1 MPLSFSIQQR
11 EDGERRIGTLDYS
24 LRPHKHTHTGQASL
38 SPHTMAS
45 TAKRAPTAYLLFADS
60 VRDAVKADLQA
71 AANAGVASSGGPDLV
86 SDPVPAKKVSVAL
99 VAKGIGE
106 RWGKLT
112 DDEKAGFKTQ
122 AIARAA
128 TLVAAAAAAAEAAGG
143 EGAPPADASAAAGGG
158 RGGEAGAAPQPLPG
172 ASLPLSVIRR
182 MMLVDP
188 EVKRVSAGAARA
200 MAAAVEAAVAA
211 LAKSAGAV
219 AVASK
224 RRTLKPADVVGA
236 VRADGRWADAG
247 CVAVL
252 VGLVG
257 KGGAPA
263 AAPSPK
269 NADRSRKAA
278 GKRPAP
284 AGVAD
289 KAAFFKPRARV

>member
-1 MPLSFSIQQR
+1 
-11 EDGERRIGTLDYS
+11 
-24 LRPHKHTHTGQASL
+24 
-38 SPHTMAS
+38 
-45 TAKRAPTAYLLFADS
+45 
-60 VRDAVKADLQA
+60 
-71 AANAGVASSGGPDLV
+71 
-86 SDPVPAKKVSVAL
+86 
-99 VAKGIGE
+99 
-106 RWGKLT
+106 
-112 DDEKAGFKTQ
+112 
-122 AIARAA
+122 
-128 TLVAAAAAAAEAAGG
+128 
-143 EGAPPADASAAAGGG
+143 
-158 RGGEAGAAPQPLPG
+158 
-172 ASLPLSVIRR
+172 